1 MQAFAALSVVLLITA
16 SIVVGLRLVA
26 LHRSTGGGPELMLGL
41 MLLLSV
47 GVGYPLSIASLRVT
61 DLTLARSLNV
71 ISALAVNGGFSL
83 LFLFAARVFRPE
95 SAWARTLSRGGVLV
109 LIAACAWRCWDAYH
123 DVRIGRADAAAGAM
137 QMVPIMT
144 AYLWIACESLRYYGM
159 MRRRVRLGIGDP
171 AVCDRFLLCG
181 AMALCAT
188 SGILLNAIAM
198 ALGVDTYNDAGVLV
212 ASSAS
217 GLGQAVL
224 MVLAFAPPRSYLAW
238 VNTRARAMAV

>member
-1 MQAFAALSVVLLITA
+1 MQAFAGIAVALLIGS
-16 SIVVGLRLVA
+16 SIFVGLRLLAVH
-26 LHRSTGGGPELMLGL
+26 HRTGGTPELMLGL

-47 GVGYPLSIASLRVT
+47 GVGYPCSIASLRVA
-61 DLTLARSLNV
+61 DPVLARSLN
-71 ISALAVNGGFSL
+71 ITSSLAVNSGFSL

-123 DVRIGRADAAAGAM
+123 DVRIGKADAAAGMM
-137 QMVPIMT
+137 QMAPIIA
-144 AYLWIACESLRYYGM
+144 AYVWTACESLRYYGM

-188 SGILLNAIAM
+188 SGILLNAVAM
-198 ALGVDTYNDAGVLV
+198 ALGVDTYNDAGVLI